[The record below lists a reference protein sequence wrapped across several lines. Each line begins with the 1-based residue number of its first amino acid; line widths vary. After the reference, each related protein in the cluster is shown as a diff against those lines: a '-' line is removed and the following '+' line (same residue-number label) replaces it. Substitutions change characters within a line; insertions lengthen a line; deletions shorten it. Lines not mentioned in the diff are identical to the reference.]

1 MNTSKRLHNMR
12 KKKNEIKS
20 IKHWDPCKLHSTLK
34 NRKHCKCHAS
44 LLNGKFISKNHKR
57 LIFDVTSRTYET
69 YILRTRALYAHY
81 WCRYLESNKQFAGK
95 LLLIAFKN
103 GIHFWHFAMCE
114 IESFM
119 PKIKNGATH
128 ATLDDFVPMQHIA
141 HVRISFILVHLLT
154 FITYTFANI
163 FNRKYINWIRMRAG
177 KMRLVI
183 DFIEAYLEF
192 IIFMEIK
199 YMRNSSIERPK
210 LLYHVFLAIF
220 ISAAVFL
227 AFSIIMNPFFQ
238 AFSLN
243 ISISSFFNVSKIKAN
258 VIFPLKGQWNI
269 R

>member
-1 MNTSKRLHNMR
+1 MNTSKWLRNMR
-12 KKKNEIKS
+12 EKKKEIKS

-141 HVRISFILVHLLT
+141 HVFPSF
-154 FITYTFANI
+154 
-163 FNRKYINWIRMRAG
+163 W
-177 KMRLVI
+177 
-183 DFIEAYLEF
+183 
-192 IIFMEIK
+192 
-199 YMRNSSIERPK
+199 SIC
-210 LLYHVFLAIF
+210 
-220 ISAAVFL
+220 
-227 AFSIIMNPFFQ
+227 
-238 AFSLN
+238 
-243 ISISSFFNVSKIKAN
+243 
-258 VIFPLKGQWNI
+258 
-269 R
+269 